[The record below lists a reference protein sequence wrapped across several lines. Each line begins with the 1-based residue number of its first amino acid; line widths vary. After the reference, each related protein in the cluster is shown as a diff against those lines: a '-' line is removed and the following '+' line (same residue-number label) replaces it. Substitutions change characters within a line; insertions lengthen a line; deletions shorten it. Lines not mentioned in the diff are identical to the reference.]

1 MKSRAFSVEGKK
13 VVVAGAARSGVAAAQ
28 LLARR
33 GAAVTLSDVRQS
45 LAEAADLEAA
55 GIALEIGGH
64 TAQTFS
70 AADLIVLSPGV
81 PRN

>member
-33 GAAVTLSDVRQS
+33 GAAVTLVLGPGTIAVPADTRRRRFRQR
-45 LAEAADLEAA
+45 
-55 GIALEIGGH
+55 
-64 TAQTFS
+64 T
-70 AADLIVLSPGV
+70 
-81 PRN
+81 